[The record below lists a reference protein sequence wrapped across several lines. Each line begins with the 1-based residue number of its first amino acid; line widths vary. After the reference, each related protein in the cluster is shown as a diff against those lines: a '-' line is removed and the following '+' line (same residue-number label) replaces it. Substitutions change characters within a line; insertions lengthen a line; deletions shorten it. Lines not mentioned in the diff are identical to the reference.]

1 MIMGTYAHTTRATR
15 HGCKP
20 PRKHRILIVDDEP
33 AILFAYQ
40 KLFEREGYVVDLCD
54 SPEQSVTL
62 LRKRSYLVVI
72 ADMRFG
78 GTDNEDG
85 MKILSFIREKRPDTG
100 VIMISGCG
108 DNGVKQTDLNP
119 WVSFYFEKPVQPVE
133 ILKAL
138 KALSAR

>member
-1 MIMGTYAHTTRATR
+1 METHAHTTRATR
-15 HGCKP
+15 QEHRP

-40 KLFEREGYVVDLCD
+40 KLIERAGYVVDLCD
-54 SPEQSVTL
+54 SLEQSVTL
-62 LRKRSYLVVI
+62 LKERSYLVVI

-85 MKILSFIREKRPDTG
+85 MKILNFIREKRPDTG
-100 VIMISGCG
+100 IIMISGCG
-108 DNGVKQTDLNP
+108 DNNVKHANNP

-138 KALSAR
+138 KTLSER

>member
-1 MIMGTYAHTTRATR
+1 MGTHAHTTRATR
-15 HGCKP
+15 KGPPP

-40 KLFEREGYVVDLCD
+40 KLIERAGYVVDLCE
-54 SPEQSVTL
+54 SPDQSFTL
-62 LRKRSYLVVI
+62 LKKRSYFVVI

-85 MKILSFIREKRPDTG
+85 MKILNFIREKRPDTG

-108 DNGVKQTDLNP
+108 DNSIKHAGNNP

-138 KALSAR
+138 KTLSER